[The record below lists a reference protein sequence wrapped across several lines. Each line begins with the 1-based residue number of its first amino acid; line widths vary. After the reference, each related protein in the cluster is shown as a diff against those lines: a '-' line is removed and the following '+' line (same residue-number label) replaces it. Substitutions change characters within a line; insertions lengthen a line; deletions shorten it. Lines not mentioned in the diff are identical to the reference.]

1 MSAQEAAQEKL
12 DAIPVTGVPC
22 AAPEQPIAIAKGSTK
37 QELAAKL
44 IEYIRSAESRE
55 RFEKLGFG
63 WGSRGP
69 KK

>member
-1 MSAQEAAQEKL
+1 MTPNSNKL
-12 DAIPVTGVPC
+12 EAIPVTGIPC
-22 AAPEQPIAIAKGSTK
+22 AAPEQPIAIAKGSAK

-55 RFEKLGFG
+55 RFEILGFG
-63 WGSRGP
+63 WGGRGP